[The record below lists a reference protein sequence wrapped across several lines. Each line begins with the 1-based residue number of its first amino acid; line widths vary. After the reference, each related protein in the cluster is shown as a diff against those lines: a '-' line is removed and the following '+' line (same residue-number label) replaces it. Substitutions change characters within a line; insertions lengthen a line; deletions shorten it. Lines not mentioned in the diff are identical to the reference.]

1 MRRRAWVGFAALLVV
16 LGLPLS
22 LVAPAS
28 AALVCTKN
36 WVGPPGGSLATG
48 ANWSPSGVPGAGDVL
63 CAPAGSTPVLA
74 SNLTVTGV
82 VLQGSLGLSARL
94 TTTSVDTST
103 IHDLT
108 LASGELRG
116 TTSLT
121 GAATVPV
128 GYGGTL
134 GDSGTTTL
142 AAGATMDVEAQLDV
156 HTDHAFTVDGQLN
169 VSGGVVYVYE
179 EDLNGAGT
187 VTVNGSVTVTGSTRT
202 WLGWT
207 YLSTP
212 NATNSPLVRV
222 APGGVVDLAGGGGV
236 TLGTGGGEL
245 EFENDGTVSVSSG
258 AGQLS
263 SASPVAA
270 TEAGAWDVA
279 AGATLQWYGTRRP
292 TTGATVTNAGTL
304 FVSAAVDSQDT
315 LTLPGDVQIDGSG
328 ALWGDAVLTGAAE
341 VVGSGWFGH
350 SWGTG
355 DGGTTTVAAGA
366 TLTVDG
372 STLEVGADHSVVN
385 DGSIDVLGYG
395 ALILFEEDGAAAASE
410 VLNSGTL
417 EVSGPSHTWV
427 YSSYFSAPDPLD
439 EPVIANAST
448 GVVDF
453 APTAGNTIQ
462 TSSILDNDGTV
473 QVTTAGIAAF
483 TSDGFSDTGGW
494 EVAAGATLEFGGG
507 RAFYSGTTFTNSGTV
522 SLSNSQSAVVP
533 VTVPG
538 VVRLSGPYLS
548 GEWNFTGAATAWSMV
563 IGDYDGSPTGDVTFA
578 ASGSFALDP
587 YGSIEVRPLSS
598 LSTDG
603 TTSIPNYAGVTLYE
617 EDGVGVATW
626 SIGGPTTV
634 TASSSYS
641 FLYGSYWTAPLA
653 ASDPVVTV
661 ESGGMLTTSASGGST
676 LSTSSDVDLQ
686 VDGTLKVQLGTL
698 NLPTGVLANLNT
710 TTKVLSGGSYD
721 VIGLFEVGSDITT
734 NDATIMLTGPIRN
747 AGANALKIGTNN
759 GVLVLKRSLL
769 PLANVTNNG
778 QLTIDG
784 AFTLT
789 TPNYTQ
795 SVSGTT
801 ILAHASAQITSS
813 TSITINGGTMA
824 GIGRLNG
831 PVTHNGGVVAPG
843 LSPGTLSPLST
854 FVAGS
859 GAGLTVEVD
868 GLTPGTQHDRLAVTG
883 AATVGGTLTIDKDPL
898 FTPIAGDTVTVV
910 TGSSRAGLYSSVVGG
925 GLPAGQAWD
934 VIYTPTGVDLQVV
947 SSSSSD
953 VADLAVTASPSASL
967 TGTNTAVVYDV
978 DIANAGP
985 DRATGVVG
993 TLTLPAGTTF
1003 VAAASD
1009 PACSESG
1016 GLVTCVIGQL
1026 SSGATWSG
1034 AVTLDMG
1041 STERLVTAVF
1051 GVGFY
1056 TTDPNLGDNDATTQV
1071 VVSDGNVFLS
1081 TDLRDDT
1088 PDPVGISQSL
1098 AIEVDAENTAPIA
1111 ATGVEVTVAL
1121 PAGAAFVGA
1130 TPSSGSCGLLGS
1142 DVVCTI
1148 GSLAPGG
1155 SWTASLDLTSPAT
1168 PGSIVFTSDVSAN
1181 EPDPV
1186 PGDDS
1191 DSETTTVEGPGSLT
1205 IDDVSVTEG
1214 DSGTV
1219 DATFTVTRAGSVAS
1233 PASVDVVTTSVSATA
1248 GVDFTSVSTT
1258 VNFANGQ
1265 STATVDVPVVG
1276 DVLDEDDETFTA
1288 DLSNP
1293 VNATIS
1299 DGTGVGTVLDDDP
1312 EPTLSIG
1319 DVTVT
1324 EGDSGT
1330 QLVTLTLTLD
1340 APSGRMSTVEWQT
1353 TDDTASAPGDYAAG
1367 SGTVVFSAGDTTETV
1382 DVTVN
1387 GDTFVE
1393 GDEAFRVD
1401 LSNPA
1406 NLSLGT
1412 PQATITIQNDDA
1424 ASVTLSVSD
1433 LSQTENTGSP
1443 GIRRFFVPVQLSGP
1457 APTTVT
1463 FDYDVIGLSASAGT
1477 DLLATSGSATIL
1489 AGTDEVKIPVIVV
1502 ADPTDEFDETFE
1514 VTVSNVTNAAVVDP
1528 TGIGTILD
1536 DDGPSTIKIGD
1547 VIATE
1552 GTTGTTT
1559 FIFPVSLNR
1568 ASEKTVSVDFVTAGV
1583 KAASGVD
1590 FVAAAGTVTFLP
1602 GATLQ
1607 AVTVTVNDDALDE
1620 YTETFT
1626 VTLSSAVDGTI
1637 IDTTGWA
1644 SVYDDPADVPPAIW
1658 VTDASVVEGTGGIA
1672 PRVRLRVEL
1681 SAPSGKAI
1689 KVPYSTFDL
1698 SATAGADY
1706 TLSSGSATII
1716 AGSTFIQFPIPV
1728 VPDSLVEGDEELGL
1742 AIYSVSEATVF
1753 DPLGVGTAPAPSYRS
1768 AREFLAVRAP
1778 TTRQA
1783 RCANTASATRSGAS

>member
-1 MRRRAWVGFAALLVV
+1 MRRRAWIGFAALLVV
-16 LGLPLS
+16 LGLPMS
-22 LVAPAS
+22 LVTPAS

-74 SNLTVTGV
+74 SDLTVTGV

-94 TTTSVDTST
+94 TTTSVDIST
-103 IHDLT
+103 INDLALT
-108 LASGELRG
+108 NGELRG
-116 TTSLT
+116 KTSLT
-121 GAATVPV
+121 GAASVPV
-128 GYGGTL
+128 GYVGTL
-134 GDSGTTTL
+134 GDSGTTAL
-142 AAGATMDVEAQLDV
+142 AAGATMDVEGQLDV
-156 HTDHAFTVDGQLN
+156 RTDHAFAVDGQLD
-169 VSGGVVYVYE
+169 VPGGYVYVYE
-179 EDLNGAGT
+179 ETLNGAGT

-202 WLGWT
+202 WLGWN

-212 NATNSPLVRV
+212 NATDNPLVRV
-222 APGGVVDLAGGGGV
+222 APGGAIDLAGGGGV
-236 TLGTGGGEL
+236 TLSTTGGEL

-258 AGQLS
+258 AGQVS
-263 SASPVAA
+263 SAPPVAA

-279 AGATLQWYGTRRP
+279 SGVTLQWNATRRP
-292 TTGATVTNAGTL
+292 TTGATVTNAGDL
-304 FVSAAVDSQDT
+304 VVSSVVDAQDT
-315 LTLPGDVQIDGSG
+315 MTLPGGVRLDGAA
-328 ALWGDAVLTGAAE
+328 ALWGDTVLTGAAE

-350 SWGTG
+350 SSGTG
-355 DGGTTTVAAGA
+355 DGGSTTVAAGA

-372 STLEVGADHSVVN
+372 STLQVGADHSVVN

-395 ALILFEEDGAAAASE
+395 ALVLYEEDGAAAASE
-410 VLNSGTL
+410 LLNSGTI
-417 EVSGPSHTWV
+417 EVSGPSRAWV
-427 YSSYFSAPDPLD
+427 SSSYFSSSDPLD
-439 EPVIANAST
+439 EPVISNLST

-453 APTAGNTIQ
+453 APTAGHTIQ

-473 QVTTAGIAAF
+473 QVTTTGIAAF
-483 TSDGFSDTGGW
+483 ASDGFSDTGGW
-494 EVAAGATLEFGGG
+494 DVAAGATLELGGG
-507 RAFYSGTTFTNSGTV
+507 RAFYSGTTFTNAGTV
-522 SLSNSQSAVVP
+522 TLSNSQVAVVP

-538 VVRLSGPYLS
+538 VVRLSGPYLA
-548 GEWNFTGAATAWSMV
+548 GEWNFPGAATASTMA

-587 YGSIEVRPLSS
+587 SGFIEVRPLSS

-603 TTSIPNYAGVTLYE
+603 TTSIQDYAGVTLYE

-634 TASSSYS
+634 TGSSSYS
-641 FLYGSYWTAPLA
+641 FLYGTYWTAPLA
-653 ASDPVVTV
+653 AGEPVVTV

-676 LSTSSDVDLQ
+676 LSVASDVDLQ

-721 VIGLFEVGSDITT
+721 VIGVLEVGSDITT

-747 AGANALKIGTNN
+747 AGANALRIGTNN

-769 PLANVTNNG
+769 PFANVTNNG

-789 TPNYTQ
+789 TPNYAQ

-801 ILAHASAQITSS
+801 VLAHASAQITSS
-813 TSITINGGTMA
+813 TSITINGGSVI

-831 PVTHNGGVVAPG
+831 PVTHNGGVIAPG

-854 FVAGS
+854 YVAGS

-898 FTPIAGDTVTVV
+898 FTPTVGDTVTVV
-910 TGSSRAGLYSSVVGG
+910 TGASRAGAYTSVVGG
-925 GLPAGQAWD
+925 GLPAGQAWS
-934 VIYTPTGVDLQVV
+934 VNYTPTGVDLQVV
-947 SSSSSD
+947 ASSPSD
-953 VADLAVTASPSASL
+953 VADLTLTAVPDASL
-967 TGTNTAVVYDV
+967 TGTSTDV
-978 DIANAGP
+978 TYEVTIANGGP
-985 DRATGVVG
+985 DRATGVAG
-993 TLTLPAGTTF
+993 TLALPSGTTF
-1003 VAAASD
+1003 VGASSD
-1009 PACSESG
+1009 PSCSESG
-1016 GLVTCVIGQL
+1016 GVVTCVIGQL
-1026 SSGATWSG
+1026 SNGASWTG
-1034 AVTLDMG
+1034 DVTLNMG
-1041 STERLVTAVF
+1041 TPERLVSAVF
-1051 GVGFY
+1051 DVAHF
-1056 TTDPNLGDNDATTQV
+1056 TADPNLLDNSVTAPV

-1088 PDPVGISQSL
+1088 PDPVGVTQDL
-1098 AIEVDAENTAPIA
+1098 TIEVDATNTAPIA
-1111 ATGVEVTVAL
+1111 ATGTTVTVTL
-1121 PAGAAFVGA
+1121 PSGVSFDSAS
-1130 TPSSGSCGLLGS
+1130 PSSGSCALSLP

-1148 GSLAPGG
+1148 GALAPGAT
-1155 SWTASLDLTSPAT
+1155 WTASLDLTSPAT
-1168 PGSIVFTSDVSAN
+1168 PGAVVFTSNVSAN
-1181 EPDPV
+1181 EPDPA
-1186 PGDDS
+1186 PGDDM
-1191 DSETTTVEGPGSLT
+1191 DTETTTVQGPGTLS
-1205 IDDVSVTEG
+1205 IDDVSLTEG
-1214 DSGTV
+1214 DAGSS
-1219 DATFTVTRAGSVAS
+1219 DMTFTITRTGSVAS
-1233 PASVDVVTTSVSATA
+1233 PASVELDTTA
-1248 GVDFTSVSTT
+1248 GAATPGADFTSVSTP

-1299 DGTGVGTVLDDDP
+1299 DGTGVGTILDDDP

-1330 QLVTLTLTLD
+1330 QVVTLTLTLD
-1340 APSGRMSTVEWQT
+1340 APSGRTSTVEWQT
-1353 TDDTASAPGDYAAG
+1353 TDDTAVAPGDYAAG
-1367 SGTVVFSAGDTTETV
+1367 SGTVVFGAGDTTETL

-1387 GDTFVE
+1387 GDFFVE
-1393 GDEAFRVD
+1393 ADEVFRVD
-1401 LSNPA
+1401 LTNPA

-1412 PQATITIQNDDA
+1412 TQATVTIQNDDA
-1424 ASVTLSVSD
+1424 SSVTLSVSD
-1433 LSQTENTGSP
+1433 MSQVENTGSP
-1443 GIRRFFVPVQLSGP
+1443 GIRRFFVPVQLSAV

-1463 FDYDVIGLSASAGT
+1463 FDYDVVGLTASAGT
-1477 DLLATSGSATIL
+1477 DLLATSGSGTIL
-1489 AGTDEVKIPVIVV
+1489 AGTDEVKVPVVVV

-1536 DDGPSTIKIGD
+1536 DDGPPTIQIGD

-1552 GTTGTTT
+1552 GTTGTTVFT
-1559 FIFPVSLNR
+1559 FPVTLNR
-1568 ASEKTVSVDFVTAGV
+1568 VSEKTVSVDFATAGV
-1583 KAASGVD
+1583 KATSGAD
-1590 FVAAAGTVTFLP
+1590 FVAAGGTVSFLP
-1602 GATLQ
+1602 GVTLQ
-1607 AVTVTVNDDALDE
+1607 VVTVTVNDDGLDE

-1626 VTLSSAVDGTI
+1626 VTLSSAVNGTI

-1644 SVYDDPADVPPAIW
+1644 SVYDDPADLPPAIW
-1658 VTDASVVEGTGGIA
+1658 VTDASVVEGTGGTA

-1698 SATAGADY
+1698 SATASADY
-1706 TLSSGSATII
+1706 TLSSGKATIA

-1728 VPDSLVEGDEELGL
+1728 VPDSLVEGDEDLGL
-1742 AIYSVSEATVF
+1742 AIYSVSDATVL
-1753 DPLGVGTAPAPSYRS
+1753 DPLGVGTI
-1768 AREFLAVRAP
+1768 LDDD
-1778 TTRQA
+1778 
-1783 RCANTASATRSGAS
+1783 